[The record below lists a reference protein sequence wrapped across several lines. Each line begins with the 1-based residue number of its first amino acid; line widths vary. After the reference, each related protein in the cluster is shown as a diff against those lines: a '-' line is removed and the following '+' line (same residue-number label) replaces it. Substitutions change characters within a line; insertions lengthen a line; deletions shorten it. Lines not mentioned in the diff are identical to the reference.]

1 VNVDKTEILILKNLI
16 FNDDYTRKVLP
27 FLKLD
32 YFQDYSQRVIFEE
45 IGEFINDYNKLPS
58 LDALEIELERRTDLN
73 ESSFSEI
80 NTLLYSL
87 EYEQVS
93 QEWLIDTTERWC
105 KDRAI
110 YLALMESLQ
119 IANGSNEQKGR
130 DAIPSILQDA
140 LAVSFDNHIGH
151 DYFENSD
158 ARFEYYH
165 DVENKIPFDIERL
178 NTITKGGIK
187 KKTLNIIMGTTNAGK
202 SICLCSFASG
212 YLRQGKN
219 VLYITLEMSEE
230 EIAKRIDA
238 NVLDLNIDT
247 IATVHKKVFDDK
259 IQHLRNRTNGQ
270 LIIKEYPTG
279 GASVNNFRALL
290 NELDLKKKF
299 VPDIII
305 VDYLSI
311 CASSRYKKGFSNSYE
326 YVGSVAEELRG
337 LAKEFDVPLWSAIQS
352 NRDQQANTDP
362 TLAGISESAKIGH
375 VSDFLCAIISNE
387 ELEQLGQYMFKQI
400 KNRYNQKS
408 KLTRFVV
415 GIDYTKMRL
424 YDVENDENQIQ
435 NYSDEEETEMP
446 DLKAKFK
453 TFNFN

>member
-1 VNVDKTEILILKNLI
+1 MDKIEILVLKNLI
-16 FNDDYTRKVLP
+16 YNDDYARKVLP
-27 FLKLD
+27 FLKTD
-32 YFQDYSQRVIFEE
+32 YFQDYNQKVLYEE
-45 IGEFINDYNKLPS
+45 INSFIAEYNKLPTLEA
-58 LDALEIELERRTDLN
+58 LDIEITKRTDLN
-73 ESSFSEI
+73 ETSYSEVNQLLNSFE
-80 NTLLYSL
+80 NEVVSL
-87 EYEQVS
+87 
-93 QEWLIDTTERWC
+93 EWLISTTETWC
-105 KDRAI
+105 QDRAI
-110 YLALMESLQ
+110 YLALMDSIQ
-119 IANGSNEQKGR
+119 IADGNDEKRGR

-140 LAVSFDNHIGH
+140 LAVSFDNNIGH

-158 ARFEYYH
+158 DRFEYYH
-165 DVENKIPFDIERL
+165 DVQTKIPFDIDRL
-178 NTITKGGIK
+178 NQITKGGVK
-187 KKTLNIIMGTTNAGK
+187 TKTLNIIMGTTNAGK
-202 SICLCSFASG
+202 SICLCSFASS
-212 YLRQGKN
+212 YLRMGKN

-238 NVLDLNIDT
+238 NLLDFNIDN
-247 IATVHKKVFDDK
+247 ISSVSKNLYDERIKNL
-259 IQHLRNRTNGQ
+259 QNRINGK

-279 GASVNNFRALL
+279 GASVNNFRSLL
-290 NELDLKKKF
+290 NELVLKKKF
-299 VPDIII
+299 IPDIII

-311 CASSRYKKGFSNSYE
+311 CASSRFRKGFSNSYE

-337 LAKEFDVPLWSAIQS
+337 LAKESDVPIWSAIQS

-375 VSDFLCAIISNE
+375 VSDFLVAIISNE

-424 YDVENDENQIQ
+424 YDVEE
-435 NYSDEEETEMP
+435 SSTEIEQEQDDDYVKP

-453 TFNFN
+453 TLNF

>member
-1 VNVDKTEILILKNLI
+1 
-16 FNDDYTRKVLP
+16 
-27 FLKLD
+27 
-32 YFQDYSQRVIFEE
+32 
-45 IGEFINDYNKLPS
+45 
-58 LDALEIELERRTDLN
+58 
-73 ESSFSEI
+73 
-80 NTLLYSL
+80 
-87 EYEQVS
+87 
-93 QEWLIDTTERWC
+93 
-105 KDRAI
+105 
-110 YLALMESLQ
+110 MESLQ

>member
-337 LAKEFDVPLWSAIQS
+337 LA
-352 NRDQQANTDP
+352 NTDP